1 MGAYH
6 RFIGKFVY
14 VLVRYDD
21 DYPFYIGYTFN
32 IKRRKVEHKDK
43 KQGTGFANSIPK
55 YLRSNYKMIVYDLS
69 QFDELSREDVRIFES
84 YVTRNFGAVWSKP
97 KKLSPNEEERLQEI
111 LEIIGDIQPKTFEQI
126 EMERLGKK
134 IDWCW

>member
-1 MGAYH
+1 MGAYKK
-6 RFIGKFVY
+6 FDGKY
-14 VLVRYDD
+14 IYILVEYWD

-32 IKRRKVEHKDK
+32 LKRRKVEHKNK
-43 KQGTGFANSIPK
+43 KRGTGFANSIPK
-55 YLRSNYKMIVYDLS
+55 HLRRNYKMMVYDLS
-69 QFDELSREDVRIFES
+69 EFDELSRKDVRILES

-126 EMERLGKK
+126 EMERLGRK
-134 IDWCW
+134 IDWCF